1 MMFKYDK
8 RLQEGFLPFH
18 TDEAQMCVS
27 VIPLTKKK
35 SQKDL
40 TKSSRFA
47 VKLMRFLSL

>member
-27 VIPLTKKK
+27 VIPLTKKNLK
-35 SQKDL
+35 KTWQKVADL
-40 TKSSRFA
+40 QWN
-47 VKLMRFLSL
+47 